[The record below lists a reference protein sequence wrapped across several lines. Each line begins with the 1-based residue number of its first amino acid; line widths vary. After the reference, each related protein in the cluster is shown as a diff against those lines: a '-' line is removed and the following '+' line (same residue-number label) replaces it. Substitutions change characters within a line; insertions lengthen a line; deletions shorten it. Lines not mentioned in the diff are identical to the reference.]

1 MSVELK
7 DLIKLNEVMDTME
20 EQMLATLELI
30 KETRFK
36 NNLLIEHF
44 SHDTNVVCCDF
55 HHHRLLK
62 NN

>member
-1 MSVELK
+1 MSDLKALIEL
-7 DLIKLNEVMDTME
+7 NNVMDAME

-44 SHDTNVVCCDF
+44 SSDTNIVCCDF

>member
-1 MSVELK
+1 MSDLKALIEL
-7 DLIKLNEVMDTME
+7 NNVMDTME

-36 NNLLIEHF
+36 NNLLIKHF
-44 SHDTNVVCCDF
+44 SSDTNVVCCDF

>member
-1 MSVELK
+1 MSDLKALIEL
-7 DLIKLNEVMDTME
+7 NNVMDAME

-44 SHDTNVVCCDF
+44 SSDTNVVCCDF

>member
-7 DLIKLNEVMDTME
+7 DLIKLNEVMDATE
-20 EQMLATLELI
+20 KQLLAHLELI
-30 KETRFK
+30 KETRVK